1 MNKTGDLSTLVFD
14 RKIIPKPLDA
24 RPHQKLVYCDPNQDE
39 PDVIGFVSKP
49 ADDIPRNQ
57 LTNKFVR
64 GIQSFVQ
71 RMQKRE
77 GYRICVKS

>member
-14 RKIIPKPLDA
+14 RKIIPKPLDT
-24 RPHQKLVYCDPNQDE
+24 RPDPNQDE